1 MLIRFAL
8 VLVFTCVLSQTTVS
22 PAVARTGSVIPQQS
36 RNSISQRGSVW
47 VWNRD
52 ENGDSLEMTVRGEVE
67 FNDDYTEVKRVADGG
82 SLEVRESRGG
92 SRRRLE
98 IEAGPGGG
106 LSFSYFVN
114 GQNRPYDADAKA
126 WVARVL
132 DEAVTESGLNAGPRA
147 QKILKGRGAD
157 GLLDEISRLK
167 SDHVKNL
174 YFQELFKSGRLDARA
189 ATRVAGIASRQ
200 MSSDHYKA
208 QVLAG
213 LQEQAVRDE
222 ATRAA
227 LLEAAGTIR
236 SDHYRAQTLL
246 AGLKSDKLS
255 REALLLALKGVGG
268 ISSDHYKTQVL
279 LKVAESDFDDNA
291 IRSAYIEAAAT
302 IGSDHYRAQ
311 SLSAL
316 LSKGDNSKEALLVA
330 LKATAAM
337 SSDHYKAQT
346 LLKLA
351 GERPNDETV
360 RAALIEAARSIK
372 SDYERGRV
380 LSAIIK

>member
-1 MLIRFAL
+1 
-8 VLVFTCVLSQTTVS
+8 
-22 PAVARTGSVIPQQS
+22 
-36 RNSISQRGSVW
+36 